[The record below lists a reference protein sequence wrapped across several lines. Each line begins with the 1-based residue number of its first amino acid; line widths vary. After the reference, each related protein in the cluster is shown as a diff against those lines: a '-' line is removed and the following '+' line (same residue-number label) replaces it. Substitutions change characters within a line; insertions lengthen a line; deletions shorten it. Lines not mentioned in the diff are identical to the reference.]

1 MDPSRD
7 EAKTTEKAKQDSTEN
22 NQMEV
27 ESREE
32 LVRKGAVGR
41 RFAVPDLTAASAA
54 LVAGAK

>member
-7 EAKTTEKAKQDSTEN
+7 EFKTTEKAKQDES
-22 NQMEV
+22 NQMED

-41 RFAVPDLTAASAA
+41 RFAVPDLTAVSAA